1 MNYNSVKSTA
11 SKIILALSSLYL
23 LSSCAT
29 RLPTPEGVP
38 EVSIANYEKA
48 VTEKTQKI
56 EIYDGLYNKLT
67 VQSTWIDSLLT
78 EYSLSHSARLSQWN
92 EVKYRDERSKRVG
105 KNAESTE
112 FFVSFYAPEKKH
124 TDLSSSK
131 TIWKIF
137 LDVNGQRYEG
147 KATKMKLLL
156 SEVQV
161 LYPYH
166 NRWSV
171 PYTVSFPVATSLVEG
186 KPAKLIFTGAVGSAE
201 LSFNNSAPQ

>member
-186 KPAKLIFTGAVGSAE
+186 KPAKLIFAGAVGSAE